1 MIKNKKPEKPGTD
14 HGLFGRSPS
23 HKNSIIR
30 GLSPVLLLLS
40 TLLLAACNGEQRF
53 EAREALGFTLPTLEG
68 TETVTLSDTRG
79 QVVYLTFWAS
89 WCVPCRTEMPYLA
102 QLWERHH
109 DDGFRVIAINVDEN
123 IDDALK
129 FAAER
134 DLPFPLVRDQGRVL
148 SKQYKVPG
156 FPTHYLVDRRGK
168 IRYSGLGFNLKDVG
182 AISQE
187 VETLLAESVG
197 AAD

>member
-1 MIKNKKPEKPGTD
+1 MIKNKKPGTD
-14 HGLFGRSPS
+14 HGLFRRSPS
-23 HKNSIIR
+23 HKNRIIR

-40 TLLLAACNGEQRF
+40 ALLLAACNGEQRY
-53 EAREALGFTLPTLEG
+53 EPREALDFTLPTLDDRG
-68 TETVTLSDTRG
+68 TVTLSDSRG
-79 QVVYLTFWAS
+79 EVVYLTFWAS

-129 FAAER
+129 FAAEQ
-134 DLPFPLVRDQGRVL
+134 DVPFPLVRDEGRVL
-148 SKQYKVPG
+148 SQQYKVPG
-156 FPTHYLVDRRGK
+156 FPTHYLLDRRGK

-182 AISQE
+182 AVSQE
-187 VETLLAESVG
+187 VATLLAESVDV
-197 AAD
+197 AD